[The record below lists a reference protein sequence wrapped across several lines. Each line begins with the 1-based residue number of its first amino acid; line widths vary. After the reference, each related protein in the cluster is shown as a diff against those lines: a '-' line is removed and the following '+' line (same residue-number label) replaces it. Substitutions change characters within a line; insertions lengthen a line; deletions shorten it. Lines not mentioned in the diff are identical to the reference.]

1 MIFHKGRRKKKILKS
16 GTAVRLTAW
25 VFAEFYNNRDA
36 VVALC
41 NAGSD
46 PRLGDSPL
54 TDFRERKNIKE
65 IIRDLGTAA
74 EASKRSQQADVGG

>member
-1 MIFHKGRRKKKILKS
+1 MIKHG
-16 GTAVRLTAW
+16 
-25 VFAEFYNNRDA
+25 AEVNLLDQFNRSPLFLAAYNNNRDA

-41 NAGSD
+41 NAGGD

>member
-1 MIFHKGRRKKKILKS
+1 MLQHRAEVNLLDKDNWSPLLFAARNNKK
-16 GTAVRLTAW
+16 
-25 VFAEFYNNRDA
+25 DA
-36 VVALC
+36 VVQLL
-41 NAGSD
+41 NAGAD